1 MPKENEETIRVHL
14 HLYRSDKEFIDR
26 HYSGKIGI
34 SKVVREVVHQKINQ
48 IKAKANEQSAPVR
61 DESIEQLVATSGNT
75 SDGTELTVISDSSDK
90 SVSRGKF

>member
-61 DESIEQLVATSGNT
+61 DESIEQLVGSRADTSG
-75 SDGTELTVISDSSDK
+75 DTELTVIGASANGSAEPL
-90 SVSRGKF
+90 G